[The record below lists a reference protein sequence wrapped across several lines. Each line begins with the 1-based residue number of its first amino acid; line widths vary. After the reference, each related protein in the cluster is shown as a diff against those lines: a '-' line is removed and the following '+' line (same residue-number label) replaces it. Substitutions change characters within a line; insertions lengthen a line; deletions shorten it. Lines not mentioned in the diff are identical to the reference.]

1 MTAQAVNQ
9 VAPRIYEIRPGLILK
24 IDSGFFYVR
33 VLSRAGVSVLTSGEC
48 RAAWAGE
55 EIPPPVN
62 PERRNSQTE
71 LRTGGLSKCI
81 VIVP

>member
-33 VLSRAGVSVLTSGEC
+33 VLSRAEC
-48 RAAWAGE
+48 LYLHPANAALRGQGMKFLRLL
-55 EIPPPVN
+55 IPN
-62 PERRNSQTE
+62 DETRRQSLEQE
-71 LRTGGLSKCI
+71 
-81 VIVP
+81 V

>member
-48 RAAWAGE
+48 RAAWAGD
-55 EIPPPVN
+55 EIPLPLIPN
-62 PERRNSQTE
+62 DETRRQSLEQE
-71 LRTGGLSKCI
+71 
-81 VIVP
+81 V

>member
-1 MTAQAVNQ
+1 VTAQAVNQ

-24 IDSGFFYVR
+24 IDSGFFYAR
-33 VLSRAGVSVLTSGEC
+33 IMSRAGVSALTSGEC
-48 RAAWAGE
+48 RIQRAGE
-55 EIPPPVN
+55 EISAPVY

-71 LRTGGLSKCI
+71 IRTGGLSKCI